1 MPDSARVLE
10 ISGSRVTLAR
20 FRASDFDAVHAFASD
35 PRVCEFTTWGPNT
48 DEDTRAFIAE
58 ATTPTTNGYL
68 LAAMLGDDVIGSAAV
83 WTTSRDDRAGE
94 LGYTIRRD
102 CWGRGIA
109 TEVAT
114 LLLRLGF
121 QRLGLER
128 IAATCAPDNVGS
140 VRVLEKAGLR
150 REGLLRGNVLVR
162 GRRRDSL
169 IFGCLV
175 TDDEMTA

>member
-1 MPDSARVLE
+1 MADSGRVVE
-10 ISGSRVTLAR
+10 VSGSRVTLAR
-20 FRASDFDAVHAFASD
+20 FRASDFDAVHAFAAD

-48 DEDTRAFIAE
+48 REDTRAFIAE
-58 ATTPTTNGYL
+58 ATAPMTDGYL
-68 LAAMLGDDVIGSAAV
+68 LAVMLGAEVIGSAAV
-83 WTTSRDDRAGE
+83 WMTSRDDRTGE

-102 CWGRGIA
+102 CWGRGIG

-114 LLLRLGF
+114 LLLQLGF

-150 REGLLRGNVLVR
+150 LEGLLRGHVLVG
-162 GRRRDSL
+162 GRRRNSL

-175 TDDEMTA
+175 TDDQKTG